1 MTSPSFHQPAP
12 EPLGEASPPTLAL
25 QDVEIAFT
33 RRDGSRLSVVS
44 GFCLEVS
51 AGEIVCLAGRSGC
64 GKTSVLRTA
73 CGLLRPLAGQVR
85 WEGRLLPWQA
95 PGRLAATRS
104 GFLGLVSQDNPG
116 LEELSAVDNVTL
128 GLAPH
133 LRGRGRRQRTLARHK
148 ALVLLDRLGISDP
161 GARLGRMSGG
171 ERQRVSLARAV
182 LADPRLLC
190 LDEPTS
196 ALDSA
201 STQLV
206 LELVHDQAHHG
217 CAILLASHDPLVTQI
232 ADRVIEI
239 PA

>member
-1 MTSPSFHQPAP
+1 
-12 EPLGEASPPTLAL
+12 
-25 QDVEIAFT
+25 
-33 RRDGSRLSVVS
+33 
-44 GFCLEVS
+44 
-51 AGEIVCLAGRSGC
+51 
-64 GKTSVLRTA
+64 
-73 CGLLRPLAGQVR
+73 
-85 WEGRLLPWQA
+85 
-95 PGRLAATRS
+95 
-104 GFLGLVSQDNPG
+104 
-116 LEELSAVDNVTL
+116 
-128 GLAPH
+128 
-133 LRGRGRRQRTLARHK
+133 
-148 ALVLLDRLGISDP
+148 
-161 GARLGRMSGG
+161 MSGG